1 MASGYTS
8 KDPAPDASRFQGE
21 GINFRA
27 KLIGIDDVP
36 EARGDKMCQDTIQKL
51 KAMVKISKEHKQ
63 RIIVNVSLDGLKILD
78 QATANID
85 HSHEVHKISFI
96 SRDITDSRA
105 FGYIYGPGDG
115 SHKFFGI
122 KTEKAAENLVLSLRD
137 LFQVVYELKKKEVED
152 AKKQKEE
159 TTIQLKDGEVGE
171 SDDSVYQVPQNGA
184 PVEGTESEY
193 AVPKNNQPI
202 AEDDGGNLLNL
213 QDQLTSIE
221 KGIKQMNTFDS
232 LFGTS
237 PPVTSA
243 APSFDDAFG
252 TSISSAPTVSTQ
264 QPSMDLAG
272 LGAPAPGT
280 PFPTGQTSMPFQ
292 AGLTSPV
299 GGFGGSMGQPGFPP
313 MGQQPGFPTQVGQPG
328 LAAPGFPGRSSSPF
342 GGRSSS
348 PFGAPAAPGFQQP
361 TALQP
366 PQRQAA
372 VPVTAD
378 PFANDPFSSP
388 NPFGQASTAGVGSQ
402 SNAFGAPAGNP
413 FGAATGGSVFPSSP
427 PASDSVGWPDS
438 AADILAPTKLG
449 GESEKE
455 PETKDKKGSD
465 FFGDLCDIGSMTQK
479 TKTPKDMFKEKSEPQ
494 KKTLNQLKAENLAAS
509 ANPTLGT
516 PSRPAPA
523 PPVQSMAPL
532 QPAAGA
538 ADPFGFGG
546 PAPAAVPTNDPF
558 GSVPIVP
565 TTQQASSSPAHDPFG
580 PLGKEVNH
588 IPDLATKS
596 ADPFD
601 TSSFLHQPTPASH
614 TESSSNINASQQHSR
629 QRPRP
634 TAKKPASI
642 LNGESSNIKKKS
654 VLNENDFNLPS
665 PEEPPPP
672 LPSDALF
679 NIPKNAPAP
688 PPRPPSASK
697 KSSTPVAVARSSS
710 IKDSLSVQSIQSG
723 ASSSSDDQETLSSL
737 SPVNTN
743 SSSDTS
749 PVPAIP
755 RRTKLSTSSDMS
767 APPILSQDSS
777 SSTVNP
783 PHPAL
788 NPESNK
794 SITQKQPVPKP
805 RKSLSYKSSTG
816 SADGDRKKMDPFF
829 PDHDP
834 FADDPF
840 ADDPFA
846 QTITTPNNNNICKDQ
861 NDNDPFLSSQ
871 PASKQGDF
879 ESKWETFSDFNSFS
893 DDITNI
899 GNKHN
904 KSNTSNNNTSL
915 FGDPF

>member
-8 KDPAPDASRFQGE
+8 KDPVADANRFQGE

-51 KAMVKISKEHKQ
+51 KAIVKISKEHKQ

-85 HSHEVHKISFI
+85 HTHEVHKISFI
-96 SRDITDSRA
+96 SRDMTDSRA

-137 LFQVVYELKKKEVED
+137 LFQVVYELKKKEVEE

-193 AVPKNNQPI
+193 A
-202 AEDDGGNLLNL
+202 
-213 QDQLTSIE
+213 
-221 KGIKQMNTFDS
+221 GIKQMNTFDS

-252 TSISSAPTVSTQ
+252 TSISSAAPTVSTQ

-272 LGAPAPGT
+272 LGTPGPGT

-292 AGLTSPV
+292 TGLTTPIARP
-299 GGFGGSMGQPGFPP
+299 GFGVSMGQPGFPP
-313 MGQQPGFPTQVGQPG
+313 MGQQPGFPTQVGQAG
-328 LAAPGFPGRSSSPF
+328 LAAPGFGGRSSSPF

-348 PFGAPAAPGFQQP
+348 PFGAAAAAPAFQQP

-372 VPVTAD
+372 IPVTSD

-388 NPFGQASTAGVGSQ
+388 NPFGQTSTAGVGSQ
-402 SNAFGAPAGNP
+402 PSAFGAPAGNP
-413 FGAATGGSVFPSSP
+413 FGAAPGGSGGFPSP
-427 PASDSVGWPDS
+427 PAANDSVGWPDS
-438 AADILAPTKLG
+438 GADILAPTKLG
-449 GESEKE
+449 GEGETE
-455 PETKDKKGSD
+455 PESKDKKGSD

-479 TKTPKDMFKEKSEPQ
+479 AKTPKDMFKEKSEPQ

-523 PPVQSMAPL
+523 PPVQSVASL
-532 QPAAGA
+532 QPA
-538 ADPFGFGG
+538 ADPFGFGA
-546 PAPAAVPTNDPF
+546 PAPAAVPANDPF
-558 GSVPIVP
+558 GNVPIVP
-565 TTQQASSSPAHDPFG
+565 TTQQASSFPAHDPFG
-580 PLGKEVNH
+580 PLDKGVNH

-601 TSSFLHQPTPASH
+601 TSSFLHQPTPARH

-642 LNGESSNIKKKS
+642 LNGESSNIKKQS
-654 VLNENDFNLPS
+654 ALNENDFDLPS
-665 PEEPPPP
+665 PDEPPPP

-710 IKDSLSVQSIQSG
+710 IKDSLSVQSHQSG

-737 SPVNTN
+737 SPISTN

-755 RRTKLSTSSDMS
+755 RRTKLSTSSDTS
-767 APPILSQDSS
+767 APPILSQDTSS
-777 SSTVNP
+777 SRVNP

-805 RKSLSYKSSTG
+805 RKSLSYKSSIG
-816 SADGDRKKMDPFF
+816 SADGDRKKSDPFF
-829 PDHDP
+829 PDPDP

-846 QTITTPNNNNICKDQ
+846 QTIITPNNNNICKDQ

-871 PASKQGDF
+871 PANKPRDF
-879 ESKWETFSDFNSFS
+879 QSKWEAFSDFNCVS
-893 DDITNI
+893 DNITNI
-899 GNKHN
+899 GNKHKHN
-904 KSNTSNNNTSL
+904 QNNTSNNNTSSL